1 MTPLDTEQQERDSNN
16 NRFDNDAQDQD
27 NTSDDLNA
35 EDYKVGYT
43 GLNASDGAFEVL
55 RVARTSDIEMARN
68 SDDIRQFVADSRVP
82 DRIQD
87 SGNRSK

>member
-1 MTPLDTEQQERDSNN
+1 
-16 NRFDNDAQDQD
+16 
-27 NTSDDLNA
+27 
-35 EDYKVGYT
+35 
-43 GLNASDGAFEVL
+43 
-55 RVARTSDIEMARN
+55 MARN